1 MNDPVDDLMDR
12 MARYIAPADL
22 PKQEALRAAWRAN
35 PKVMDDF
42 LFHAA
47 RGYDSERFAERL
59 AWAYGR
65 ARLRRYGARRMSQR
79 DALNPHIRQCWLPS
93 TSLNAASVSLRMT

>member
-12 MARYIAPADL
+12 MARHIAPAD
-22 PKQEALRAAWRAN
+22 PAKQDELRAAWRVN

-47 RGYDSERFAERL
+47 RGYDPERFTERL
-59 AWAYGR
+59 RGLIAGH
-65 ARLRRYGARRMSQR
+65 
-79 DALNPHIRQCWLPS
+79 DAFLGGGGC
-93 TSLNAASVSLRMT
+93 